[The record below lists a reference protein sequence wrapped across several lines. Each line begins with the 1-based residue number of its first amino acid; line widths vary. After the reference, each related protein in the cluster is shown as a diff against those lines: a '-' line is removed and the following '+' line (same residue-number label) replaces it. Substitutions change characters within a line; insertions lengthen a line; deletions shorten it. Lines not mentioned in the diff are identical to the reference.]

1 MSPGAMHHA
10 RWMSKVIYS
19 LKIWM
24 FKAQFKQTPAEK
36 RGLRDVCVFTVRV
49 YLKAW
54 ISAPQASGA
63 PYSDLLLLK
72 SLLEYSSIHPAI
84 SKSTSRKFSN
94 HLWYLSQELVSL
106 AFFDS
111 RVSSST
117 KRLMVSAM
125 KNEEDQDQ
133 DHSKQITVALDSFKD
148 KNLEDFVTA
157 RSMTLLRM
165 MELPDGFLKVD
176 PDLWVDRDDYKQAA
190 ETVNSLKLVNDH
202 VERGV
207 ALIQDYSGLITR
219 DETQLQFLLQVVKDH
234 RRMYPDSR
242 KQTLSR
248 MPGK

>member
-1 MSPGAMHHA
+1 
-10 RWMSKVIYS
+10 
-19 LKIWM
+19 M
-24 FKAQFKQTPAEK
+24 FKAQFKLTPAEK

-72 SLLEYSSIHPAI
+72 SLLEYSSIHPGI
-84 SKSTSRKFSN
+84 SKSTSHKFSN

-165 MELPDGFLKVD
+165 MELLDGFLEVD

-190 ETVNSLKLVNDH
+190 ETVNSLKIVN
-202 VERGV
+202 ELGV
-207 ALIQDYSGLITR
+207 ALIQDYSGLITC
-219 DETQLQFLLQVVKDH
+219 DEMQLQFLLQVVEDH

-242 KQTLSR
+242 KQTLSGI
-248 MPGK
+248 PGK